1 MRVLHL
7 LSSPVFSGAAEA
19 VALLA
24 GAQRK
29 AGTEVSVAV
38 DRTRAGTGS
47 EEPAAP
53 RFEALEL
60 LDDRGLLL
68 STRGGLWRVLGDA
81 RRIRRLD
88 VDVLHC
94 HASHD
99 HWLAWLGR
107 PTGARIVRSFHAPRS
122 LRRGAAPADAMTVP
136 VAELLPRLPPAAPS
150 MVLPAMVDTTLFR
163 PGTGRVALR
172 RALELPAGPVVGMA
186 STFQASRQHD
196 LALAGFAE
204 LLVRVPEATLVLLG
218 DGVLEADIKARVRSL
233 GLEKRVRLPGYQ
245 RGAEL
250 VRWLQALDEL
260 WVFGLGNDWAGRTA
274 LQARACGVRVV
285 AAPLGALPRWADVV
299 LGELTPG
306 AVARAA
312 LGTERRPAAVPDVK
326 AVASEVLALY
336 RSAGAR
342 G

>member
-19 VALLA
+19 VGLLA
-24 GAQRK
+24 EAQRR
-29 AGTEVSVAV
+29 AGAEVTVAV

-53 RFEALEL
+53 PFEALGL
-60 LDDRGLLL
+60 LDARGLLL
-68 STRGGLWRVLGDA
+68 STRSGPLRMLADA
-81 RRIRRLD
+81 RRLSRAELE
-88 VDVLHC
+88 VVHC

-107 PTGARIVRSFHAPRS
+107 PAGARLVRSVHAVRS
-122 LRRGAAPADAMTVP
+122 LRWSLPPADATTVP
-136 VAELLPRLPPAAPS
+136 VPELAAQLPPGPS
-150 MVLPAMVDTTLFR
+150 MVLPALVDTSLFR
-163 PGTGRVALR
+163 PGTQRAALR

-186 STFQASRQHD
+186 STFQASRRHE

-218 DGVLEADIKARVRSL
+218 DGVLEPDIRARVRRL
-233 GLEKRVRLPGYQ
+233 GLEARVRFAGYQ

-260 WVFGLGNDWAGRTA
+260 WVLGLGNDWAGRTA
-274 LQARACGVRVV
+274 LQGRACGARVV
-285 AAPLGALPRWADVV
+285 ASRLGALPRWADVV
-299 LGELTPG
+299 LEELTPG
-306 AVARAA
+306 ALARAA
-312 LGTERRPAAVPDVK
+312 LGAERRSATVPDVA
-326 AVASEVLALY
+326 AVAAQVLALY